1 MPTLLMMRK
10 HSVHISVLLGKKW
23 GNISVSNEDVKVLSN
38 LQITEGY
45 IKLLLEREIFLDQLF
60 WITSMQEL

>member
-10 HSVHISVLLGKKW
+10 HSVHISILLGKKW

-45 IKLLLEREIFLDQLF
+45 IKLLLEREIFLD
-60 WITSMQEL
+60 